1 MVAISVIIVN
11 YNGGAF
17 LQQAL
22 DSLRAQTF
30 RDFEVLLVDNASTDG
45 SMETLNSEGVP
56 GYRILPQTENLGF
69 AAGNNVAARL
79 SDADWLV
86 LFNPDAIANPDWLER
101 VVSATQRNPCTN
113 MFACAQYALED
124 PAIMDG
130 AGDCYLGLGIP
141 WRGGFG
147 LRAEPL
153 AEGECFSPCGAS
165 AVFRRSVFDAHG
177 GFDERFFCYCEDVDL
192 GYRMRLAGERGVFV
206 PDAIIRHAGSGISGR
221 ASEFAIFHGTRNRI
235 WTYAKNTPALMLWLT
250 LPGHV
255 AITLAILLRGFATG
269 RAGPTWRGIQAGLA
283 GLGTLK
289 KDKRFGPPKR
299 VASLG
304 KIASAMAWNPKRLLD
319 RRPVIRPLEKRPKN
333 TTGMAITKGDHAGG

>member
-56 GYRILPQTENLGF
+56 GYRFLPQTENLGF

-86 LFNPDAIANPDWLER
+86 LFNPDAIANPDWIER
-101 VVSATQRNPCTN
+101 VVSATQRHPYTN

-130 AGDCYLGLGIP
+130 AGDCYLGFGIP

-147 LRAEPL
+147 LLAEPL

-192 GYRMRLAGERGVFV
+192 GYRMRLAGERCVFV

>member
-192 GYRMRLAGERGVFV
+192 GYRMRLAGERCVFV

>member
-79 SDADWLV
+79 SDA
-86 LFNPDAIANPDWLER
+86 DWLER

-192 GYRMRLAGERGVFV
+192 GYRMRLAGERCVFV